1 MSKLTLS
8 PAWQAL
14 QAHHTAISQRTMREM
29 FQADPARFKRF
40 SLPLNGLLLDYSKNL
55 IVEETQALLIELARQ
70 SGLKEWIA
78 RMFNGEKINTSEQRA
93 VLHTALR
100 APQGASVHEEGRD
113 VMPDVLRVRERMRVF
128 SDAVRSGAMRGYGG
142 QSFRDIVNIGIGGS
156 ALGPLMVCE
165 ALKPFSGVL
174 NAHFVSNVDATD
186 LAETLKHLNPQTTL
200 FIISSK
206 TFTTQETLANA
217 NTAREWLVHYLG
229 AEEAVAKHFVA
240 VSTNLA
246 GTSQFGIN
254 PDNVFEFWDWVGGR
268 YSLWSAIGLPVALYV
283 GMDNF
288 ERLLAGAHTMD
299 QHFRDAPLEKNMPVI
314 LGMLGVW
321 YTNFC
326 GAVSCAVLP
335 YDQYLQHFPAYLQ
348 QLEMESNGK
357 RIDRDGNLVD
367 YQTQMVVWGEPGT
380 NGQHSFYQLLHQGTQ
395 LIPADFLAPVISHNP
410 ISEHHAML
418 LANCFAQTEALMLGK
433 TPEEARAELAGQG
446 LDDAALESL
455 LQYKVFPGN
464 RPTNTLLFD
473 HIDPHTLGMLIAL
486 YEHKTFVQSVVW
498 NINAFDQWGVEFGKQ
513 LAGRLL
519 PELQGQPGKA
529 HDAST
534 EGLIKAT
541 LAKIHGARDSMQRK
555 P

>member
-29 FQADPARFKRF
+29 FHADPARFKRF
-40 SLPLNGLLLDYSKNL
+40 SLRLNGLLLDYSKNL

-70 SGLKEWIA
+70 SGMEEWIA

-100 APQGASVHEEGRD
+100 APQGASADEGGRD

-128 SDAVRSGAMRGYGG
+128 SEAVRSGAIRGYGG
-142 QSFRDIVNIGIGGS
+142 QPFRDIVSIGIGGS

-165 ALKPFSGVL
+165 ALKPFSGAL

-200 FIISSK
+200 FIVSSK

-246 GTSQFGIN
+246 GTSKFGIN

-288 ERLLAGAHTMD
+288 ERLLAGAYTMD
-299 QHFRDAPLEKNMPVI
+299 QHFREAPLEKNMPVI

-357 RIDRDGNLVD
+357 RVDRDGNLVD
-367 YQTQMVVWGEPGT
+367 YATQTVVWGEPGT
-380 NGQHSFYQLLHQGTQ
+380 NGQHSFYQLLHQGTH

-433 TPEEARAELAGQG
+433 TSEEARAELVAQRLSG
-446 LDDAALESL
+446 AELESL
-455 LQYKVFPGN
+455 LPYKVFPGN

-473 HIDPHTLGMLIAL
+473 QLDPHTLGMLIAL

-498 NINAFDQWGVEFGKQ
+498 NVNAFDQWGVEFGKQ

-519 PELQGQPGKA
+519 PELQGQPGKP
-529 HDAST
+529 HDVST
-534 EGLIKAT
+534 QGLINAT
-541 LAKIHGARDSMQRK
+541 LAKMNPTQDRVRGK